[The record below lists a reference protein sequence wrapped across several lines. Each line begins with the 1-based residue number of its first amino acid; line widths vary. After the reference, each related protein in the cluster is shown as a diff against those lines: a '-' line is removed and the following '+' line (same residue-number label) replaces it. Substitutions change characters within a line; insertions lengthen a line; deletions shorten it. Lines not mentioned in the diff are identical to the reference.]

1 MDLQLHGT
9 TAFVTGGAQGIGL
22 AIADRLCAEGVRL
35 AVADIDGDLLH
46 KNDERWTVDGRPP
59 LLITVDLSTAEGVA
73 SAVESTLAGFD
84 GPPHIVV
91 NNVGVA
97 VSRDFADID
106 DAGWQRTFDTNFM
119 SYVRVSRALLPRMGG
134 GAVVNIASDL
144 AKQPEVV
151 PADYGAMKAAV
162 LHLTKVLALRYA
174 PAVRTNAVLPGP
186 VWTGLWS
193 RPGGLVDL
201 LAAEYGTDRDTALA
215 RYLKDRQL
223 TFGIADPEDV
233 ADMVAFLVSPRTGRI
248 NGSAFDIG
256 GTVRSLI

>member
-1 MDLQLHGT
+1 MDLQLRGK

-22 AIADRLCAEGVRL
+22 AIADRLHDEGVRL
-35 AVADIDGDLLH
+35 AVADIDREHLLE
-46 KNDERWTVDGRPP
+46 NEDRWTSDGLPPVLIEVDM
-59 LLITVDLSTAEGVA
+59 SAAEGVA
-73 SAVESTLAGFD
+73 SAIDATVEAFS
-84 GPPHIVV
+84 GPPDIVI

-97 VSRDFADID
+97 VSRAFADID
-106 DAGWQRTFDTNFM
+106 DEGWQATFDLNFM
-119 SYVRVSRALLPRMGG
+119 SYVRVSRALLPRMKA

-162 LHLTKVLALRYA
+162 LYLTKVLALEFA

-193 RPGGLVDL
+193 RPGGLVDM
-201 LAAEYGTDRDTALA
+201 LAADYGTDRETALS
-215 RYLKDRQL
+215 RYLADRQL
-223 TFGIADPEDV
+223 TLGIADPDDV
-233 ADMVAFLVSPRTGRI
+233 ASMVAYLVSPLARRI

>member
-1 MDLQLHGT
+1 MDLQLRGK
-9 TAFVTGGAQGIGL
+9 TAFVTGGAQGIGS
-22 AIADRLCAEGVRL
+22 AIADRLHQEGARL
-35 AVADIDGDLLH
+35 AVVDIDGDLLRQH
-46 KNDERWTVDGRPP
+46 EDRWVADGHRP
-59 LLITVDLSTAEGVA
+59 LLIEADLATADGVA
-73 SAVESTLAGFD
+73 TAIDSVLEAFD
-84 GPPHIVV
+84 GLPDLVV

-106 DAGWQRTFDTNFM
+106 DAGWQRTFDLNFM
-119 SYVRVSRALLPRMGG
+119 SYVRVSRALLPRMTA

-151 PADYGAMKAAV
+151 PADYGAMKSAV
-162 LHLTKVLALRYA
+162 LYLTKVLALQYA

-193 RPGGLVDL
+193 RPGGLVDM
-201 LAAEYGTDRDTALA
+201 LAEQYGTDRDGALE

-223 TFGIADPEDV
+223 TLGIADPDDV
-233 ADMVAFLVSPRTGRI
+233 ASMVAYLLSPLARRV

-256 GTVRSLI
+256 GTVRGLI